1 MDKERMTTIGRNVLW
16 ALILVAAL
24 VWGINSGDWRHFITL
39 AILFGISK
47 SLLLWG
53 NLKLRRETARLKGM
67 LEEQGRPTFV
77 PEPEVLDAMQKKA
90 DAIVSEINRLCPP
103 RQCLRFCINYNRKPT
118 VLDTKL
124 GGTPYWDSA
133 MPYPT
138 DAKGKEM
145 ALVLQVN
152 FEQCPHLEP
161 LPQEGMLQYFI
172 SIDDEIL
179 ESGYGED
186 SDNPTS
192 QANFR
197 VVYHRRLDQHRDEKR
212 LAKYPRIE
220 TTKYAPVAAEYAV
233 DVRQE
238 ESCIN
243 ETCNGF
249 ETLAQKAVK
258 NLYGKEMDSN
268 YVSDEVKKILPE
280 EKRDEVDDDLATNNN
295 PMFWGVTENNFQM
308 LGFPAFEQY
317 DNREKGSRHD
327 TLLLQIP
334 TIETGSAVEDNH
346 QFHTIWGDCGSVR
359 LFINADDL
367 RRLDFSSIF
376 YESQCY

>member
-1 MDKERMTTIGRNVLW
+1 MTTIGRNVLW

-90 DAIVSEINRLCPP
+90 DAIVNEINRLCPP

-133 MPYPT
+133 MPFPT

-179 ESGYGED
+179 ESAWCTIAGWTDILTRSGWRNILELRQR
-186 SDNPTS
+186 NM
-192 QANFR
+192 
-197 VVYHRRLDQHRDEKR
+197 RRLP
-212 LAKYPRIE
+212 LSMPW
-220 TTKYAPVAAEYAV
+220 
-233 DVRQE
+233 
-238 ESCIN
+238 
-243 ETCNGF
+243 
-249 ETLAQKAVK
+249 
-258 NLYGKEMDSN
+258 M
-268 YVSDEVKKILPE
+268 SD
-280 EKRDEVDDDLATNNN
+280 R
-295 PMFWGVTENNFQM
+295 
-308 LGFPAFEQY
+308 
-317 DNREKGSRHD
+317 GSRVS
-327 TLLLQIP
+327 TRP
-334 TIETGSAVEDNH
+334 AMGSRPLPKRPSITSTA
-346 QFHTIWGDCGSVR
+346 
-359 LFINADDL
+359 
-367 RRLDFSSIF
+367 RRWKPVM
-376 YESQCY
+376 